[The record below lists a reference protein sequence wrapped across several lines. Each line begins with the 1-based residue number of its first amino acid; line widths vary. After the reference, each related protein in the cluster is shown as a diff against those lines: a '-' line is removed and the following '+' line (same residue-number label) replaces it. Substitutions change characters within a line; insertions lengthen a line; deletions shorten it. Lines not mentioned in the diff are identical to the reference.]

1 MDQLKAWLE
10 SHSLDKHYDVFA
22 KNSVD
27 LEIIAD
33 LEEVDFTE
41 LGLNVGDRK
50 RIMRALKTL
59 KGASKS
65 SLTSVKTNTLI
76 QSATGQLS
84 NTQSGNIVDTTEKLH
99 LTMMFVDLVE
109 STALSSEL
117 DLEDYRDVIHQYQR
131 VALEAIGH
139 HHGHVAQFIGDAV
152 TAYFGYPTAAE
163 DDAERAVKAGLDICG
178 GLSKHLSAVGRTIRA
193 RIGIATGDLV
203 VEEQSMR
210 EGLAYGDTPNLAA
223 RIVAVARPGT
233 VAISDRTKRLLGTS
247 IECEWLGEYKLKG
260 FQKPQGVWSVNES
273 PDTGLRFRSR
283 QKRAISPMVNRE
295 EEIRLLESRWRSV
308 CDGQTQTVLLSGE
321 AGIGKSRLV
330 EELWN
335 RIGDDGGQRLNFQC
349 SVHHQSN
356 ALFPLV
362 SLVNQAAKI
371 RRSDTQEQQESK
383 LRRLL
388 NSWFSG
394 PDYER
399 AFASFA
405 NLLSIRTGVSDR
417 AIDLSPEQLKSLLNQ
432 LLVNLA
438 VRLSDQSPV
447 LLLFEDLHW
456 VDPSTE
462 ELIDILI
469 ERLHQHRVMILCT
482 SRPEYQL
489 RWTGLSRV
497 TSLTIPRLD
506 DFCAREM
513 MRNELSGE
521 IAAPEIENQIIQ
533 KSDGVPLFL
542 EELAHMVRRR
552 LNNPSSA
559 RNDGELISL
568 PSTLKDLLRAKI
580 DGLVTARE
588 VVPVCAAIGRMIY
601 PSMVQAVTGLSF
613 EQARNQLDYL
623 SDVDIL
629 VPRGNQPDRI
639 YSFRHALIQDAA
651 YDLMLKSR
659 AKTLHR
665 QIARVIVASYPDLA
679 LQQPDLLA
687 QHYTLAEMPAQARD
701 AWRDAAI
708 HAANR
713 SATEETIQHLENAL
727 NQNKIL
733 GDQETGASEEIAL
746 RKMFNVAL
754 NTRAFGSH
762 PVLENMARL
771 HELLLSSATA
781 PEDAFL
787 AIHVQFGVQL
797 MLGDAAS
804 ALKMCDD
811 FDRIAEECDDVTMK
825 SVGNHNR
832 GMAMFMLGNFS
843 AAIAQF
849 DRALAFRRHCTV
861 EDILRFHA
869 ADIGP
874 VDAAMRCWAR
884 ALNGDDPAD
893 VRSGIE
899 TAVIELNSE
908 EHEFS
913 RCYALNILATS
924 YQPLGDID
932 ALLELVDEASKISSE
947 HNFKY
952 WDAWSAIVRSWAQA
966 CSGEPTLA
974 ISGLLEAIDA
984 YLATGST
991 QITQY
996 AYTLLAD
1003 AYLRDGDVELALST
1017 INKMKANQKEGGVAY
1032 HLGVAA
1038 RIEANIRAAV

>member
-1 MDQLKAWLE
+1 MDQLKAWLDR
-10 SHSLDKHYDVFA
+10 HSLSKHYDVFA

-27 LEIIAD
+27 LEIISD
-33 LEEVDFTE
+33 LEEADFAE
-41 LGLNVGDRK
+41 LGLNMGDRK
-50 RIMRALKTL
+50 RMMRALRTFDEASTSSPGRTKT
-59 KGASKS
+59 K
-65 SLTSVKTNTLI
+65 TPVQSVTD
-76 QSATGQLS
+76 
-84 NTQSGNIVDTTEKLH
+84 QSGNIVDTTEKLH

-109 STALSSEL
+109 STTLSSEL
-117 DLEDYRDVIHQYQR
+117 ELEDYRDVIHQYQR
-131 VALEAIGH
+131 VALEAIGQ

-163 DDAERAVKAGLDICG
+163 DDAERAVLAGLDICG
-178 GLSKHLSAVGRTIRA
+178 GVSKHLSVAGRTIQA

-203 VEEQSMR
+203 VEEQSIR

-223 RIVAVARPGT
+223 RIMATAQPGK

-260 FQKPQGVWSVNES
+260 FQKPQGVWSVNETTE
-273 PDTGLRFRSR
+273 TGLRFRSR
-283 QKRAISPMVNRE
+283 QKHAISPMVDRE
-295 EEIRLLESRWRSV
+295 DEMRLLESRWRAV

-330 EELWN
+330 EELGT
-335 RIGDDGGQRLNFQC
+335 RIDEDGGNRLNFQC
-349 SVHHQSN
+349 SVHHKGS

-362 SLVNQAAKI
+362 SLVNQAARI
-371 RRSDTQEQQESK
+371 RRSDAQEQQASK

-388 NSWFSG
+388 NGWFSG
-394 PDYER
+394 PDNER
-399 AFASFA
+399 AFALFA
-405 NLLSIRTGVSDR
+405 NLLSIRTDVSDR
-417 AIDLSPEQLKSLLNQ
+417 VNDLSPEQLKTQLNQ

-438 VRLSDQSPV
+438 VRLSDRRPV

-456 VDPSTE
+456 ADPSTE
-462 ELIDILI
+462 ELIDLLI
-469 ERLHQHRVMILCT
+469 ERLDQHRVMILCT
-482 SRPEYQL
+482 SRPEYKL
-489 RWTGLSRV
+489 RWTGLASV
-497 TSLTIPRLD
+497 TSLTVPRLD
-506 DFCAREM
+506 DHFARQM
-513 MRNELSGE
+513 MRNVLLGE
-521 IAAPEIENQIIQ
+521 IAAPEIETQIIQ

-542 EELAHMVRRR
+542 EEMAHMVRRR
-552 LNNPSSA
+552 LNDADSA
-559 RNDGELISL
+559 HNESDIISL

-588 VVPVCAAIGRMIY
+588 VVPVCAAIGRTIY
-601 PSMVQAVTGLSF
+601 PSMVHAVTGLSF
-613 EQARNQLDYL
+613 DQARSQLDYL
-623 SDVDIL
+623 SEVDIL
-629 VPRGNQPDRI
+629 VPRGNQPDRS

-665 QIARVIVASYPDLA
+665 QIAKVIVASYPDMA

-687 QHYTLAEMPAQARD
+687 QHYTLAGMPAEARD
-701 AWRDAAI
+701 SWRDAAI
-708 HAANR
+708 HSASR

-727 NQNKIL
+727 HQNSKLGNQ
-733 GDQETGASEEIAL
+733 ESEIAL

-754 NTRAFGSH
+754 NTRAFGSR

-771 HELLLSSATA
+771 HELLLSSATV

-797 MLGDAAS
+797 MLGDAAN

-811 FDRIAEECDDVTMK
+811 FDRIAEDCNNPTMK
-825 SVGNHNR
+825 AVGNHNR

-849 DRALAFRRHCTV
+849 DSALELRRHCTV
-861 EDILRFHA
+861 EDVLRFHA

-874 VDAAMRCWAR
+874 VDAAMRCWAQSLR
-884 ALNGDDPAD
+884 GDDPDD
-893 VRSGIE
+893 VRVGIE
-899 TAVIELNSE
+899 TVVIGLNSE
-908 EHEFS
+908 QHEFS
-913 RCYALNILATS
+913 RCYALNILATA

-932 ALLELVDEASKISSE
+932 ALLDLIEEASKISNE

-952 WDAWSAIVRSWAQA
+952 WEAWSGIIRSWAWA
-966 CSGEPTLA
+966 CSGESTLA
-974 ISGLLEAIDA
+974 ISGLLAGIDA

-1003 AYLRDGDVELALST
+1003 TYLRGGDAERALAT
-1017 INKMKANQKEGGVAY
+1017 IEKMKADQKEGGVAY

-1038 RIEANIRAAV
+1038 QIEAKIRAVV

>member
-10 SHSLDKHYDVFA
+10 SHSLGKHYDVFS

-27 LEIIAD
+27 LEIMSD
-33 LEEVDFTE
+33 LEEIDFAE
-41 LGLNVGDRK
+41 LGLNMGDRK
-50 RIMRALKTL
+50 RMMRALKTL
-59 KGASKS
+59 SEASKS
-65 SLTSVKTNTLI
+65 SPGRAKTNTLV
-76 QSATGQLS
+76 QGVTA
-84 NTQSGNIVDTTEKLH
+84 QSGSMVDTTEKLH

-117 DLEDYRDVIHQYQR
+117 ELEDYRDVIHQYQR

-163 DDAERAVKAGLDICG
+163 DDAERAVIAGLDICG
-178 GLSKHLSAVGRTIRA
+178 GVSKHLSVAGRTIRA

-223 RIVAVARPGT
+223 RIMAAAQPGT

-260 FQKPQGVWSVNES
+260 FQKPQGIWSVNETT
-273 PDTGLRFRSR
+273 DTGLRFRSR

-295 EEIRLLESRWRSV
+295 GEMQLLESRWRSV
-308 CDGQTQTVLLSGE
+308 RDGQTQTVLLSGE

-330 EELWN
+330 EELGN
-335 RIGDDGGQRLNFQC
+335 RIDEDSGHRLNFQC
-349 SVHHQSN
+349 SVHHKGN

-371 RRSDTQEQQESK
+371 RRSDAQERQASK

-388 NSWFSG
+388 NGWFSG
-394 PDYER
+394 SDYER

-405 NLLSIRTGVSDR
+405 NLLSIRTDASDK
-417 AIDLSPEQLKSLLNQ
+417 AIDLSPEQLKTQLNQ

-438 VRLSDQSPV
+438 VRLSDRRPL

-469 ERLHQHRVMILCT
+469 ERLQQHRVMILCT
-482 SRPEYQL
+482 SRPEYKL
-489 RWTGLSRV
+489 RWTGLARV
-497 TSLTIPRLD
+497 TSLTVPRLD
-506 DFCAREM
+506 DQFARQM

-521 IAAPEIENQIIQ
+521 IAAPEIETQIIQ

-542 EELAHMVRRR
+542 EEMTHMVRRR
-552 LNNPSSA
+552 LNDANST
-559 RNDGELISL
+559 RNEGDIISL

-588 VVPVCAAIGRMIY
+588 VVPVCAAIGRTIY
-601 PSMVQAVTGLSF
+601 PSMVQAVTGLTF
-613 EQARNQLDYL
+613 EQARSQLDYL
-623 SDVDIL
+623 SEVDIL
-629 VPRGNQPDRI
+629 VPRGNQPDRS

-659 AKTLHR
+659 AKTLHQ
-665 QIARVIVASYPDLA
+665 QIAKVIVASYPDLA

-687 QHYTLAEMPAQARD
+687 QHYTLAQMPAQARD

-713 SATEETIQHLENAL
+713 SATEETIQHLEDAL
-727 NQNKIL
+727 LQNRKL
-733 GDQETGASEEIAL
+733 GDQESGADEEITL

-754 NTRAFGSH
+754 NTRAFGSR
-762 PVLENMARL
+762 PVLDNMARL
-771 HELLLSSATA
+771 HELLLRSATA

-797 MLGDAAS
+797 MLGDAAN

-811 FDRIAEECDDVTMK
+811 FDRIAKDCNDMTMK
-825 SVGNHNR
+825 AVGKHNR
-832 GMAMFMLGNFS
+832 GMALFMLGKFS

-849 DRALAFRRHCTV
+849 DDALALRRHCTV
-861 EDILRFHA
+861 EDVLRFHA

-874 VDAAMRCWAR
+874 VDAAMRCWAQS
-884 ALNGDDPAD
+884 LQGDDPVD
-893 VRSGIE
+893 VRAEIE
-899 TAVIELNSE
+899 AAVKGLNSAQ
-908 EHEFS
+908 HEFS
-913 RCYALNILATS
+913 RCYALNILATC
-924 YQPLGDID
+924 YQPLGDAD
-932 ALLELVDEASKISSE
+932 ALLELVEEASKISNE

-952 WDAWSAIVRSWAQA
+952 WDAWSAIIRSWAQA

-974 ISGLLEAIDA
+974 ISGLLEGIDA

-996 AYTLLAD
+996 AYTLLAE
-1003 AYLRDGDVELALST
+1003 AYLRGGDVENALAT
-1017 INKMKANQKEGGVAY
+1017 IEKMKANQKDGGVAY

-1038 RIEANIRAAV
+1038 RIETNIRAAL